1 MNASSPSTWGAV
13 VRAEWRALIRNRVA
27 VTGVVLM
34 LLLTITAILVSH
46 EQMSDSRRERLL
58 LQGIAD
64 QQWDAQPDRHPHRV
78 VHYGHF
84 IFRQLSPLAFFDF
97 GVAPITGNMLYL
109 EGHRQNSA
117 NFSDASQ
124 SSILLR
130 FGQLTPAYVLQ
141 VLTPLLIVFLA
152 FGSVARERE
161 QGQLRLL
168 MALGMRGRSLLW
180 GKLASHGALAM
191 LLAAPA
197 LVALGAI
204 ALFNPAVRAQA
215 LWLAFGYAVYL
226 LLWVFAAV
234 LVSAFVRRARDA
246 LLALVGCWMVSVILL
261 PRIMPDFAAQHT
273 AQLTR
278 IETEVA
284 THQALAKLGDSHNPD
299 DPYFKQFKEKTLA
312 KYGVTRVEDLPVNY
326 AGLLMEEGERMTSEL
341 FAQAMDQDYARQS
354 AQTELVHAAAFASPV
369 IALRRLSSAL
379 AGTDLDSHARFLR
392 EGERYRFALIQALNQ
407 LHATQVR
414 FQNDRDQRISHAH
427 WQKLPRFKLEDPS
440 AASVRA
446 RHLWPALAIFAAWL
460 AVLASIT
467 AWMATRIE
475 RTGQ

>member
-1 MNASSPSTWGAV
+1 MNVSFANTWSAV

-84 IFRQLSPLAFFDF
+84 IFRPLSPLAFFDF

-168 MALGMRGRSLLW
+168 MALGMRGRALLW

-204 ALFNPAVRAQA
+204 AILNPAVRAQA
-215 LWLAFGYAVYL
+215 LWLAFGYTLYL

-261 PRIMPDFAAQHT
+261 PRVMPDLAARHT

-284 THQALAKLGDSHNPD
+284 THQALTKLGDSHNPD
-299 DPYFKQFKEKTLA
+299 DPHFKQFKEKTLA

-326 AGLLMEEGERMTSEL
+326 AGLLMEEGERLTSEL

-354 AQTELVHAAAFASPV
+354 AQSDLVHAAAFASPV

-392 EGERYRFALIQALNQ
+392 EGERYRYALIQALNR
-407 LHATQVR
+407 LHANQVR
-414 FQNDRDQRISHAH
+414 YQNDRDQRISHAH
-427 WQKLPRFKLEDPS
+427 WQELPRFKLEDPP
-440 AASVRA
+440 AESVRA
-446 RHLWPALAIFAAWL
+446 RHLWPALAVFAAWL
-460 AVLASIT
+460 AVLASVT